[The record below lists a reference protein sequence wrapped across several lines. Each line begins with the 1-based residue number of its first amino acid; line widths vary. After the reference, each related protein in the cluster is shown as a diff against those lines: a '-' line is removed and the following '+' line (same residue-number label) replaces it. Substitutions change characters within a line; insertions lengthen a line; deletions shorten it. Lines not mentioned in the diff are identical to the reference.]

1 MRLNRKGDLALSTNA
16 IVVLIVAVI
25 ILGLIITF
33 ITQGFGA
40 VSDRF
45 FGEIENMPNPTTPS
59 ASNPITTSDV
69 VVKGRGDDFGFKV
82 SIFNPTSADVTVKPA
97 LTCPSAGSGPTVLN
111 GLIQANPRTIPARA
125 FETFTV
131 VGTIADDAPEGKQ
144 LCLLSVDPATT
155 GITSTD
161 VIIQVSK

>member
-1 MRLNRKGDLALSTNA
+1 MRLSRKGDLALSTNA

-69 VVKGRGDDFGFKV
+69 LVKGRGEDFGFKV
-82 SIFNPTSADVTVKPA
+82 SIFNPTAGALTLAPA
-97 LTCPSAGSGPTVLN
+97 LDCTAAVLN
-111 GLIQANPRTIPARA
+111 GNIQANARSVGPRAY
-125 FETFTV
+125 ETFTV
-131 VGTIADDAPEGKQ
+131 VGKVADAAPEGKN
-144 LCLLSVDPATT
+144 LCSLTAVDGTT
-155 GITSTD
+155 VVPQISATD